1 MARHARS
8 AAREPSRER
17 IERQLIIGTV
27 LDPSLGIIDDA
38 VDRAEPDGALE
49 RELLFDYLTDV
60 LYRKLASITGD
71 GFSLRVLTDADPVDL
86 VRAYASKAIRGGW
99 QQVRRERARRTIV
112 TDSADLLTSPTAH
125 HHLPPD
131 EIVAQRMMAPL
142 MRRMDALQ
150 DDASASDW
158 DIARLQADSIQE
170 IRGLPA
176 VTTPCNRVRRHL
188 MELFD
193 DPGEAETLEVL
204 ITTTLSAQRALA
216 TGRPQAEHLLL
227 DDDLMVLWS
236 GWGADAVD
244 ALVGNDV
251 REAVALVKAAVM
263 FPPRPSERE
272 LVEFRRFL
280 RTLSHRPGWATLSA
294 RLARTWVA
302 EWFTARNPHDRVSSP
317 AAAEENRQ
325 AIARQ
330 WATVVREVLA
340 FEGHPLGAGI
350 HDAETIHRRLWRQY
364 EYMKGL
370 IARAS

>member
-1 MARHARS
+1 MAGHARS
-8 AAREPSRER
+8 AARAPSRER
-17 IERQLIIGTV
+17 IERQLIIGTL

-38 VDRAEPDGALE
+38 VDRAAPDGALE

-60 LYRKLASITGD
+60 LFRKLASITGD
-71 GFSLRVLTDADPVDL
+71 GFSLRVLAETDPVDL
-86 VRAYASKAIRGGW
+86 ARAYAAKAIRGGW
-99 QQVRRERARRTIV
+99 QQVRRERTRRTIV
-112 TDSADLLTSPTAH
+112 ISSADLLTSPTAH
-125 HHLPPD
+125 HNLTPD
-131 EIVAQRMMAPL
+131 EIVTQRMMAPL

-170 IRGLPA
+170 IRGLPT
-176 VTTPCNRVRRHL
+176 VTTPCNQVRRHL
-188 MELFD
+188 MELFY
-193 DPGEAETLEVL
+193 DPTEAETLEVL

-251 REAVALVKAAVM
+251 REAVALVRAAVM
-263 FPPRPSERE
+263 FPPRPSEKE

-330 WATVVREVLA
+330 WAAVVGEVLA
-340 FEGHPLGAGI
+340 FEGNPLGAGI
-350 HDAETIHRRLWRQY
+350 RDAETIHRRLWRQY
-364 EYMKGL
+364 EYMTGL
-370 IARAS
+370 IARAT